1 MLGQCPH
8 AHLKDFDRST
18 AQSMNFP
25 LRRRRLDLSFLA
37 LAALLTF
44 ANCASITPYE
54 QSVAIDAGFRPA
66 AVEEPYASVP
76 PYHVQRV
83 AVSGKEVFV
92 YRDERRG
99 VTYVG
104 GLAEYQRYQ
113 ELIQSRGAERM
124 DRLTRQMNQETLHGF
139 GH

>member
-1 MLGQCPH
+1 
-8 AHLKDFDRST
+8 
-18 AQSMNFP
+18 MNFP

-44 ANCASITPYE
+44 ASCASFTPYE
-54 QSVAIDAGFRPA
+54 ESVAIDAGFRPA
-66 AVEEPYASVP
+66 SVDESLYASVP
-76 PYHVQRV
+76 PYRVQRV

-104 GLAEYQRYQ
+104 GLPEYQRYQ

-124 DRLTRQMNQETLHGF
+124 DRFTRQMNQEALHGF
-139 GH
+139 AH